1 MEMSTAVLESLYRFT
16 LDHDNVDAIMTP
28 RISYLPPATAAVIT
42 ADLTGAKIP
51 AKIGGLLS
59 ILGTII
65 YYDTI
70 LYCTV
75 SLARKGPRAVHPHCR
90 ESSFGFRPF
99 RERNRDEIEAK
110 VGGVQAVIIEYPS
123 FIT

>member
-16 LDHDNVDAIMTP
+16 LDHDAIMTP

-59 ILGTII
+59 IIGTII
-65 YYDTI
+65 HYDTI
-70 LYCTV
+70 LYVLYPWREKVHVLCIHIV
-75 SLARKGPRAVHPHCR
+75 GRAHSGSALSASETGMRLRPKSVVCR
-90 ESSFGFRPF
+90 L
-99 RERNRDEIEAK
+99 
-110 VGGVQAVIIEYPS
+110 
-123 FIT
+123 